1 MPNLSIPIPDDSGEM
16 SVEDLDEYIEKKIDQ
31 MTRKLV
37 LDLFLLLVVWTPVD
51 TGRARAG
58 WGIGKRRPSTVVP
71 GEGDYF
77 TDPRPSRNV
86 FQPSELLVWYITN
99 NVSYIEVLDDGRGL
113 RDGQMRGS
121 EQAPTGMT
129 TLALLELRRSLR

>member
-1 MPNLSIPIPDDSGEM
+1 MPSLSIRIPDDSGLLT
-16 SVEDLDEYIEKKIDQ
+16 VEELDEYIEEKIDQ
-31 MTRKLV
+31 LTRMIVLNLFKFLV
-37 LDLFLLLVVWTPVD
+37 AWTPHD

-58 WGIGKRRPSTVVP
+58 WGIGKRMPPTSEP

-77 TDPRPSRNV
+77 SDPRPPRSV
-86 FQPSELLVWYITN
+86 FQPSQLLTWYITN

-121 EQAPTGMT
+121 DQAPTGMT
-129 TLALLELRRSLR
+129 IVALQELERFLR